1 MSIRC
6 SIIIKDHRNVRMVLY
21 HRQNGGP
28 SGVGDDLRSRVKAL
42 SMAFGKP
49 STVELANALVK
60 NNCGLNDDGYMV
72 ASEVHDYINYLYV
85 VNLKTKS
92 VRCFE
97 CSFPKGGFN
106 LKELI
111 KRSNLVEI
119 PTLSRPY

>member
-1 MSIRC
+1 
-6 SIIIKDHRNVRMVLY
+6 MVLY
-21 HRQNGGP
+21 HHHDGGP
-28 SGVGDDLRSRVKAL
+28 SGVGDDLRSRTKAL
-42 SMAFGKP
+42 LMAYYKP
-49 STVELANALVK
+49 STVELVNALVK
-60 NNCGLNDDGYMV
+60 NDCGLNDDGYEI
-72 ASEVHDYINYLYV
+72 ASEVHDDIDYLYV

-97 CSFPKGGFN
+97 CPFPKRGFN

>member
-1 MSIRC
+1 MSTRC

-21 HRQNGGP
+21 HRNNGEP

-42 SMAFGKP
+42 SMAFYNP
-49 STVELANALVK
+49 CTVELVNALVK
-60 NNCGLNDDGYMV
+60 DDCGLNDNGYEI
-72 ASEVHDYINYLYV
+72 ASEVHDDIDYLYV

-97 CSFPKGGFN
+97 CPFPKRGFN

-119 PTLSRPY
+119 PTLSKPY